1 MNEQIAQGA
10 PSSGRHPLKLKALL
24 VSEDAGRTWLLVRQ
38 FYITDMVT
46 NRYLDD
52 LLQGRRFGL
61 LNGDSN
67 VNDRDNPLV

>member
-1 MNEQIAQGA
+1 MDERITQGA
-10 PSSGRHPLKLKALL
+10 PSAGRHPLKLKALL
-24 VSEDAGRTWLLVRQ
+24 VSEDGGRTWLLVRQ

-67 VNDRDNPLV
+67 VDDRDKPLD